1 MELGRKHSTANFLR
15 IKIWSQ
21 YYPIRKLW
29 KPFCHCP
36 KKRSQLIGKACKVLP
51 GGAWVPGSHAHL
63 RPSDSLILRLS
74 LSCCM
79 GFSFSLHRLQS
90 VKCCLN
96 DSAFTRKCLIS
107 AFETLLNVFSKEL
120 SGNFTGLFGGRREV
134 CEYWVSKSNRSAN
147 L

>member
-21 YYPIRKLW
+21 YYPILKLW

-36 KKRSQLIGKACKVLP
+36 KKRSQLIGKARKVLP
-51 GGAWVPGSHAHL
+51 GGAWVPGSRAHL
-63 RPSDSLILRLS
+63 GPSHSLILRLS

-79 GFSFSLHRLQS
+79 GFSISLHRLQS
-90 VKCCLN
+90 AKCCLN

-107 AFETLLNVFSKEL
+107 VSETLLNVFPKEL
-120 SGNFTGLFGGRREV
+120 SGNFTGLFGGRRKV
-134 CEYWVSKSNRSAN
+134 YQYWVSKSNRNAN